1 MSRFFVDS
9 STLLIDEL
17 PMQVLPT
24 LALEMGLNEC
34 IVLQRFHDWSNPS
47 YNHNLYKG
55 CRWIKISYKELHE
68 EFPFWSLSTL
78 INIIRSLERQNLLVS
93 LRVKSPLPGNYKQ
106 YSVNY
111 GALGFKSLP
120 YSVQRRAASCQ

>member
-47 YNHNLYKG
+47 DNHNLYEG
-55 CRWIKISYKELHE
+55 HYWIKISYEELQG
-68 EFPFWSLSTL
+68 EFPFWSAST
-78 INIIRSLERQNLLVS
+78 IRRTVRSLEKQNLVVS
-93 LRVKSPLPGNYKQ
+93 RKIRNSLHDHCKRYR
-106 YSVNY
+106 VNY
-111 GALGFKSLP
+111 EALGFKSLP